1 MTDKSKDENIVTRI
15 KYHGSISVV
24 LFNNSKKN
32 IRPHIQY
39 NVPVVTRIDYHDDG
53 SHTTTNY
60 LELQSDI
67 VMDVLLKRM
76 KVGK

>member
-24 LFNNSKKN
+24 LFNNSKEN

-39 NVPVVTRIDYHDDG
+39 NVPVVTRTDYNDDG

-67 VMDVLLKRM
+67 VMDSK
-76 KVGK
+76 G